1 MRALPGGVVLEVAAG
16 PFERELCSRGLAVDD
31 HFLGEREIAA
41 LAACA
46 QERRRRGEFTDA
58 RIGAAGGLQRRAD
71 IRGDSICWLAQPLLP
86 AEQALLASLES
97 LRLALNREAQ
107 LGLFELEIHYGSYPP
122 GAGYQ
127 RHVDQPQGSA
137 ARTVTLVLYLNTG
150 WSAASGG
157 ELRLYLGPGAAR
169 DILPVGGRLV
179 CFLTRGLE
187 HAVMPAL
194 RSRLSITGWFRTRE
208 A

>member
-1 MRALPGGVVLEVAAG
+1 VPGGVVPDTAG
-16 PFERELCSRGLAVDD
+16 GFFERELCSRGLAVDD

-41 LAACA
+41 LSACA
-46 QERRRRGEFTDA
+46 EERHRRGEFTDA
-58 RIGAAGGLQRRAD
+58 RIGAAGALQRRAD
-71 IRGDSICWLAQPLLP
+71 IRGDSICWLAEPLFP
-86 AEQALLASLES
+86 AEQALLASFES

-107 LGLFELEIHYGSYPP
+107 LGLFELEIHYASYPP
-122 GAGYQ
+122 GAGYE
-127 RHVDQPQGSA
+127 RHVDQPQGST
-137 ARTVTLVLYLNTG
+137 ARTVTLVLYLNVG

-157 ELRLYLGPGAAR
+157 ELRIFLADAAR
-169 DILPVGGRLV
+169 DILPLGGRLV

-194 RSRLSITGWFRTRE
+194 CRRLSITGWFRTRG